1 MQINA
6 KTCRWLPLAA
16 VVLACNSHAQ
26 GLQGT
31 RVLALHTS
39 DAQVLNIG
47 TVSFTPAEAGR
58 YSFSI
63 QLRREA
69 FTDHFLSMREFRC
82 VGGGPELMCHV
93 PYPYLRGNTVGEADF
108 AWLEHALLFMF
119 KRPTDFGAKLWN
131 GVYFKLQRT
140 PAGLRG
146 LPQAVDL
153 NHISTPPADTG
164 VPPFKPALRDDYAPG
179 SRWVQAISIE

>member
-1 MQINA
+1 MPIPRKA
-6 KTCRWLPLAA
+6 ARWLPLAA
-16 VVLACNSHAQ
+16 ALLACNTLAQ

-31 RVLALHTS
+31 RTLALHTA
-39 DAQVLNIG
+39 DARVLPIG
-47 TVSFTPAEAGR
+47 TVSFTPAEGGR
-58 YSFSI
+58 YGFSI
-63 QLRREA
+63 QLRHEA
-69 FTDHFLSMREFRC
+69 FSDHFLSMKEFKC

-93 PYPYLRGNTVGEADF
+93 PYPYPRGQTVSDTDF

-153 NHISTPPADTG
+153 NHISAPPADTS
-164 VPPFKPALRDDYAPG
+164 VPPFKPALRDDYAPR
-179 SRWVQAISIE
+179 SRWVQALSIE